1 MDRDKFDEIKYEV
14 LSAEVN
20 EDVTLDE
27 LIIINKKLV
36 SERKM
41 SIEDFNDWIAFVP
54 EWMATTYTEER
65 KIFLDIQDIFRDIK
79 CNAIAGHWV
88 KFPIETDAD
97 RLITVYVELE
107 NGYNWYGQPLFY
119 FRGNPQNIVKYVSAL
134 LTFRIKEIK
143 ID

>member
-1 MDRDKFDEIKYEV
+1 MDRDELDEIKYEV

-41 SIEDFNDWIAFVP
+41 SIEDFNDWMAFVS
-54 EWMATTYTEER
+54 EWRATTYMEER
-65 KIFLDIQDIFRDIK
+65 KIFLDIQDIFRNIK

-88 KFPIETDAD
+88 KFPIETDAN
-97 RLITVYVELE
+97 RLITVYVELR
-107 NGYNWYGQPLFY
+107 NGYNWYGQPLFH
-119 FRGNPQNIVKYVSAL
+119 FRGNPQNIVKYVSTL
-134 LTFRIKEIK
+134 LTFRIQEIEM
-143 ID
+143 D